1 MKNTNN
7 TTQLHEVISAARL
20 DPAVIAAITER
31 IGDAIDARNSMV
43 EDLQY
48 EVARVT
54 KAYNDVIRTYGSKLM
69 EFGIPP
75 EEVELRPLPTQTS
88 TLPAGL
94 VAAS

>member
-1 MKNTNN
+1 MYANN